1 MDQPINAFTIDVEDY
16 FHVTALS
23 RTIARSSWESIPPRV
38 EQSTRRVLDVLDE
51 FGVKGT
57 FFVLGWVAERF
68 PALVREID
76 RRGHEVACHGYS
88 HQLVYEQTPEEFR
101 EETIR
106 AKGILEEIIGRPV
119 AGYRAA
125 SYSITPRSYWAIEIL
140 CEAGFSYD
148 SSIFPIVH
156 DRYGDRSA
164 PRFPYTIE
172 GEKARMLEFPL
183 STWQLPGLRLP
194 VSGGG
199 YFRLLPYWLIRK
211 GLDSINRRERMP
223 FIFYL
228 HPWELD
234 PEQPRVATSAF
245 SAFRHYS
252 NLDKTEARL
261 RRLLQDF
268 RFTTVQETLDAV
280 SSTLAGKAY
289 AVTVRR
295 VCSAKQLDA

>member
-1 MDQPINAFTIDVEDY
+1 
-16 FHVTALS
+16 
-23 RTIARSSWESIPPRV
+23 
-38 EQSTRRVLDVLDE
+38 
-51 FGVKGT
+51 
-57 FFVLGWVAERF
+57 
-68 PALVREID
+68 
-76 RRGHEVACHGYS
+76 
-88 HQLVYEQTPEEFR
+88 
-101 EETIR
+101 
-106 AKGILEEIIGRPV
+106 
-119 AGYRAA
+119 
-125 SYSITPRSYWAIEIL
+125 
-140 CEAGFSYD
+140 
-148 SSIFPIVH
+148 
-156 DRYGDRSA
+156 
-164 PRFPYTIE
+164 
-172 GEKARMLEFPL
+172 MLEFPL